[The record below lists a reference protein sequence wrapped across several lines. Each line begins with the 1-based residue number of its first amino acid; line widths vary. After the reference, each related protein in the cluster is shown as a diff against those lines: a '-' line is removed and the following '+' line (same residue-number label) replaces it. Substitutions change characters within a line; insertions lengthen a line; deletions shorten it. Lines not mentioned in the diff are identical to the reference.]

1 MSNILRRIYCPVAFL
16 LCLFCNAN
24 PHTYNIYIYRPDH
37 SDHAVLPQFRH
48 TLFQAADLFYS
59 SAYFQFDLT
68 YSFQTFVPYYCIS
81 AVLKLFL
88 IGKISIVYPNLPFL
102 FFVNRPSP
110 LLRGVRGN
118 VREYPLPSS
127 FYARRTCPPFSPFRN
142 TSACNP
148 EFPAFPAR
156 F

>member
-1 MSNILRRIYCPVAFL
+1 MFGTALFL
-16 LCLFCNAN
+16 KRLFRN

-81 AVLKLFL
+81 VILKLFL

-110 LLRGVRGN
+110 LSRGVRGN